1 MSTAPLWYCP
11 LPSVTAE
18 WEKEELITEK
28 MEPMAPDSAA
38 MKGLEMMAGLGRLLW
53 EKRQSEIQQSE
64 EMARSAGASQPEK
77 VHSKRKTVEPERGKI
92 EPALA
97 SFNKSTFSLI
107 TAIPI
112 M

>member
-18 WEKEELITEK
+18 WEKEELITEM
-28 MEPMAPDSAA
+28 ME
-38 MKGLEMMAGLGRLLW
+38 GLGRLLW

-64 EMARSAGASQPEK
+64 EMARSACASQPEK
-77 VHSKRKTVEPERGKI
+77 VHSKRKTVEPERVKI

-97 SFNKSTFSLI
+97 SLNKSTFALI